1 MTTQSTP
8 ALNDIRWLVSPAAR
22 EWIAAAAAA
31 EADVR
36 GVTALRA
43 HLTAERAHL
52 VLEQAALRQRAAAK
66 FRAAPEMFFTPRTLE
81 QATDEVIARYK
92 ASRFPAGGELADLCC
107 GIGGDLLALA
117 ERASVVGVERDPI
130 IAILAEAN
138 AAAMQTHAVE
148 AMHEVSLRVEEVSER
163 SVQSCTAWHCDPD
176 RRTLGRRSSNPDYS
190 DPPPEMIDRLLAV
203 QPNAAV
209 KLAPAAEVRPHW
221 QAGCALEWISR
232 AGECR
237 QAVAW
242 FGALATRPGR
252 RAATVL
258 SPDGHPRTVEQTGAE
273 RPVEANQIGRYV
285 FEPDAAVL
293 AAHLTNEL
301 AAQYGLQPISDKAAY
316 LTGEQPVRDL
326 ALAAFEALEVLPFD
340 IKRLRSALAARNV
353 GTLEIKKRGVPEDP
367 RVVRRKLGLKGEESA
382 ILILTPTW
390 AGVRAVIARRTC

>member
-1 MTTQSTP
+1 MN
-8 ALNDIRWLVSPAAR
+8 LDDVRWLVSPAAR

-36 GVTALRA
+36 GVAALRV
-43 HLTAERAHL
+43 HLTAQRAHL
-52 VLEQAALRQRAAAK
+52 VLEQAAQRRRAAGK
-66 FRAAPEMFFTPRTLE
+66 FRAAAEMFFTSQTLE
-81 QATDEVIARYK
+81 QATDEVVARYK

-117 ERASVVGVERDPI
+117 ERTRVTGVERDPA

-138 AAAMQTHAVE
+138 AAAVQAQRAKTI
-148 AMHEVSLRVEEVSER
+148 HEVSLRVEDVCEQ
-163 SVQSCTAWHCDPD
+163 SVRSCTAWHCDPD

-221 QAGCALEWISR
+221 QSQGELEWISR

-242 FGALATRPGR
+242 FGALALRPGR
-252 RAATVL
+252 RSATVL
-258 SPDGHPRTVEQTGAE
+258 SAEGQARTIEQAGAE
-273 RPVEANQIGRYV
+273 RAAEADQIGRYV

-293 AAHLTNEL
+293 AAHLANEL
-301 AAQYGLQPISDKAAY
+301 AAEHGLQPISDKAAY
-316 LTGEQPVRDL
+316 LTGDRPVCDL
-326 ALAAFEALEVLPFD
+326 ALAAFEVLEMLPFD
-340 IKRLRSALAARNV
+340 IKRLRGALAARKV

-382 ILILTPTW
+382 ILILTPTRS
-390 AGVRAVIARRTC
+390 GVRAIIARRAC